1 MDRGLRHITRM
12 ESKEQFYIDKVLA
25 GESEA
30 FGFLVDAYKNMAF
43 TLALKLVKN
52 REDAEELSQ
61 DSFIKA
67 YQKLDTFKGDSKFST
82 WLYSIVY
89 RNSIS
94 FLRKK
99 KLDYTDL
106 DHVSF
111 KIAEDSQV
119 SDPINILKYEEQ
131 KKYVQKALDRLPEI
145 DAFLITLYYLNE
157 SSVEE
162 IEEIT
167 GLSNSNVKTKL
178 FRARKKLQESL
189 KGLLKDEMKSIV

>member
-1 MDRGLRHITRM
+1 MIRM
-12 ESKEQFYIDKVLA
+12 ESKDQFYIDKVLGGDA
-25 GESEA
+25 EA

-67 YQKLDTFKGDSKFST
+67 YQKLNTFKGDAKFST

-99 KLDYTDL
+99 KIDYTDL
-106 DHVSF
+106 NSVSF

-119 SDPINILKYEEQ
+119 SDPINMLKFEEQ
-131 KKYVQKALDRLPEI
+131 KKYVQKAIDRLPEI
-145 DAFLITLYYLNE
+145 DAFLVTLFYLNE

>member
-1 MDRGLRHITRM
+1 M

-25 GESEA
+25 GEPEA
-30 FGFLVDAYKNMAF
+30 FSFLVNAYKNMAF

-61 DSFIKA
+61 DSFVKA
-67 YQKLDTFKGDSKFST
+67 YQKLNTFKGDSKFST

-89 RNSIS
+89 RNCIS

-99 KLDYTDL
+99 KLDFTDL
-106 DHVSF
+106 NSVSF
-111 KIAEDSQV
+111 KIAEDSQAN
-119 SDPINILKYEEQ
+119 DPINILKLEEQ
-131 KKYVQKALDRLPEI
+131 KLYVQKAIDKLPEI
-145 DAFLITLYYLNE
+145 DAFLVTLFYLNE

-178 FRARKKLQESL
+178 FRVRKKLQESL
-189 KGLLKDEMKSIV
+189 KDILKDEMKSIV

>member
-1 MDRGLRHITRM
+1 M

-25 GESEA
+25 GESEYFA
-30 FGFLVDAYKNMAF
+30 FLVNAYKNMAF

-61 DSFIKA
+61 DSFVKA
-67 YQKLDTFKGDSKFST
+67 YKKLNTFKGEAKFST

-99 KLDYTDL
+99 KLDYTEL
-106 DHVSF
+106 NNVSY
-111 KIAEDSQV
+111 KIAEDSEV
-119 SDPINILKYEEQ
+119 SDPTNILLQEEQ
-131 KKYVQKALDRLPEI
+131 KIYVQKAIDRLPEI
-145 DAFLITLYYLNE
+145 DAFLVTLFYLNE
-157 SSVEE
+157 STVEE

-178 FRARKKLQESL
+178 FRARKKLHDTLRS
-189 KGLLKDEMKSIV
+189 LLKEELKSIV